1 MGSETGIRWCVLTI
15 GHLSRNPFW
24 GEDDDVP
31 RRPPLC
37 TSALVRAGDAV
48 VLVDP
53 PLPPGEMP
61 ALLDRRAGL
70 RTGDVTHVFLT
81 HFHREH
87 RAGIEA
93 FPGALWQMS
102 DAEWVYRDRRLAA
115 DAPERD
121 LLRRIQTVRAEGSE
135 NWPLLHTVH
144 LPGHTPG
151 LSGLLFDDRDGW
163 RVVIA
168 SDAVV
173 TRDFFDVTEGCSTS
187 DDRDQA
193 RATIERLHG
202 LADII
207 LPGHDNVFW
216 NRHARVK

>member
-1 MGSETGIRWCVLTI
+1 MRSETGVRWCVLTI
-15 GHLSRNPFW
+15 GQLPRNPFW
-24 GEDDDVP
+24 GENDGMP
-31 RRPPLC
+31 RRAPLC
-37 TSALVRAGDAV
+37 TSVLVRAGDAV

-53 PLPPGEMP
+53 PLPPDEMP
-61 ALLDRRAGL
+61 ALLDRRAGI
-70 RTGDVTHVFLT
+70 RRADVTHVFLT
-81 HFHREH
+81 HFHCEH
-87 RAGIEA
+87 RVGIEA
-93 FPGALWQMS
+93 FPDALWQIS
-102 DAEWVYRDRRLAA
+102 DAEWVYWDRLLAA
-115 DAPERD
+115 DSPARN
-121 LLRRIQTVRAEGSE
+121 LLRRVQTVRAEGSE

-168 SDAVV
+168 SDAVM
-173 TRDFFDVTEGCSTS
+173 TRDFFDAAAGSCDA

-216 NRHARVK
+216 NPHARLK